1 MKFIDFE
8 KLAALFLKYW
18 DKFLIDGVEYTLAL
32 AAITVAFGAVF
43 ASVLA
48 LMKMSKIPPLRWLST
63 IYIEIIRGTPM
74 LLQLYFFYFGL
85 PMLVPALNKQKFLCI
100 AIALICNSAAYV
112 SEVIRS
118 GIQAVDPGQREAA
131 LSLGFGERGAMWFV
145 IMPQAVKNIL
155 PALGN
160 EFIMIIKDTS
170 LASTFFVGD
179 LMTQYLQ
186 IRGATY
192 LPIEPLVIAGAIYF
206 IMTFA
211 LSKLFGHFEHKM
223 QRSDRQGSAARQRKL
238 KREGAVA

>member
-85 PMLVPALNKQKFLCI
+85 PMLIPALNKQKFLCI

-131 LSLGFGERGAMWFV
+131 LSLGFSESKAMWFV
-145 IMPQAVKNIL
+145 VVPQAVKNIL

-160 EFIMIIKDTS
+160 EFIMMLKETS
-170 LASTFFVGD
+170 LASTFFLGD
-179 LMTQYLQ
+179 IMTSYL
-186 IRGATY
+186 IVKGATF
-192 LPIEPLVIAGAIYF
+192 LTLEPLTIVAAIYLCV
-206 IMTFA
+206 TYP
-211 LSKLFGHFEHKM
+211 LSKLVDKFGKKM
-223 QRSDRQGSAARQRKL
+223 SNPNSYRNRKV
-238 KREGAVA
+238 KAGGKV

>member
-85 PMLVPALNKQKFLCI
+85 PMLIPALNKQKFLCI

-118 GIQAVDPGQREAA
+118 GIQAVDRGQTEAA
-131 LSLGFGERGAMWFV
+131 RTLGLNGFQTMLHIV
-145 IMPQAVKNIL
+145 LPQAVKNIL
-155 PALGN
+155 PALCN
-160 EFIMIIKDTS
+160 EFVSIIKETS
-170 LASTFFVGD
+170 LASTFFIGD
-179 LMTQYLQ
+179 LMTQYNT
-186 IRGATY
+186 IRGVTY
-192 LPIEPLVIAGAIYF
+192 RVIEPLIIVGCIYLVV
-206 IMTFA
+206 TFT
-211 LSKLFGHFEHKM
+211 LSKLISVYE
-223 QRSDRQGSAARQRKL
+223 RRL
-238 KREGAVA
+238 KVGD